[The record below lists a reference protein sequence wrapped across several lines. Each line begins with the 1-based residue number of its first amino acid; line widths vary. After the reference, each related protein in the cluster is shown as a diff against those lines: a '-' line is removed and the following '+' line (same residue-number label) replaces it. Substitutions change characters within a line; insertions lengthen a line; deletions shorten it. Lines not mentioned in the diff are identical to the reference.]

1 MHVPD
6 FGGCSYR
13 EAIALG
19 ENVGLLVALAPDNEP
34 ERSPVGRPLGS
45 VVAQAPEPGA
55 ATEHH
60 ASVYVWMST
69 GRGPGGVREPR
80 RPFPRPDL
88 GRSVDAFEEA

>member
-1 MHVPD
+1 VQVPD
-6 FGGCSYR
+6 FSGCGYR

-19 ENVGLLVALAPDNEP
+19 ENVGVLVALAPDNEP

-45 VVAQAPEPGA
+45 VVAQEPAPGA
-55 ATEHH
+55 PTEHH

-80 RPFPRPDL
+80 RPPPEPDVR
-88 GRSVDAFEEA
+88 RSRSQPA